1 MHIRVITF
9 VLFRDSKPED
19 RASMLRAAFAAQRLE
34 QNNSFQSETPTQ
46 SFDSGMEHIM
56 NEDEEN
62 ETEEFLLELGFGGP
76 PQGAER
82 VPDRFLR
89 PSQMY
94 GIDFEKYIIT
104 LKELEQSNDAVW
116 SYRGLTSKLINL
128 EKLTCLP
135 CKNRSDSADLGC
147 SWTLVPLW

>member
-1 MHIRVITF
+1 MW
-9 VLFRDSKPED
+9 LFRDLKPED

-46 SFDSGMEHIM
+46 SFDSGMEHM
-56 NEDEEN
+56 MKEDDEN

-89 PSQMY
+89 PSQLY

-104 LKELEQSNDAVW
+104 LKELDQSNDAVSW
-116 SYRGLTSKLINL
+116 SYRGLPSKLFDL
-128 EKLTCLP
+128 EKMTRLP
-135 CKNRSDSADLGC
+135 SKNESDAADLGC
-147 SWTLVPLW
+147 SRTFSPLW